1 MCVFVCFACCRSF
14 LTFTSVHQL
23 LAAFHRLHSLRSV
36 YYWRRITMG
45 SWKIWVP
52 LSWHFFHI
60 YPICFI
66 IYLLI
71 YLLLFLFIYL
81 FIHFWYRTERI
92 CRWLI
97 QNQHYFFSFFFLVK
111 ELNKLRNVTEVFV
124 LCLCCAVV
132 HLLLILIASPN
143 VSKYCLVRRVSK
155 SVDIKFVMQV
165 EWASYG
171 LYCKLV

>member
-1 MCVFVCFACCRSF
+1 M
-14 LTFTSVHQL
+14 
-23 LAAFHRLHSLRSV
+23 LAALHRLLSLQI
-36 YYWRRITMG
+36 IT
-45 SWKIWVP
+45 KDELRWV
-52 LSWHFFHI
+52 LGKDECHYHNIFFI
-60 YPICFI
+60 FI
-66 IYLLI
+66 QFV
-71 YLLLFLFIYL
+71 LLFISLSIYYYFYLFIYL

-92 CRWLI
+92 CRWFI
-97 QNQHYFFSFFFLVK
+97 QNQRYYFTFFFFLN

-132 HLLLILIASPN
+132 QLFLILIASHI

-165 EWASYG
+165 KWASYG

>member
-1 MCVFVCFACCRSF
+1 M
-14 LTFTSVHQL
+14 
-23 LAAFHRLHSLRSV
+23 LAALHRLLSLQIITEDELRWVLGKDECHYHNIFFIFIQFVLLFISLSI
-36 YYWRRITMG
+36 YYYFY
-45 SWKIWVP
+45 S
-52 LSWHFFHI
+52 F
-60 YPICFI
+60 
-66 IYLLI
+66 I

-92 CRWLI
+92 CRWFI
-97 QNQHYFFSFFFLVK
+97 QNQHYYFSFSFFVN

-132 HLLLILIASPN
+132 HLLLILIASHS
-143 VSKYCLVRRVSK
+143 VSKYCLARRVSK

-165 EWASYG
+165 KWASYD